1 MEQSMKNSGILLTI
15 NLKGALIGQPIHN
28 QLQEVK
34 VDISPDPKKIIYT
47 TQRICHVDRISVA
60 CHKKTLITEE
70 AVTSWRKGDCPYWER
85 PAKWKSMTDR
95 QKIESH
101 LSRFDEG
108 YGYSYEFVEE

>member
-60 CHKKTLITEE
+60 CHKKTLITEWFE
-70 AVTSWRKGDCPYWER
+70 ILKKELEIQGYEVGDIYPFKD
-85 PAKWKSMTDR
+85 PVLHIKWNNT
-95 QKIESH
+95 IE
-101 LSRFDEG
+101 
-108 YGYSYEFVEE
+108 